1 MVSLQQLEERQAEAL
16 DFIPVVFYNR
26 EMNFCRFHRKI
37 YLLHAVTS
45 FLLSFF
51 LLSAAGQAAEYPV
64 QSDVSSL
71 LKKRFTGTGSP
82 PKIIVRSE
90 RLLAAELLADF
101 YKKLNYR
108 PVWTSFEGPLKRA
121 ESLVDAVR
129 NVGQEGLLPEHY
141 HLSAIESLLSDIS
154 SGRGKQTVRLHEMLA
169 DLELLLTDSY
179 LMLGC
184 HFSAG
189 CVNPVTLK
197 AEGFIYRD
205 ELDITTVFE
214 KAIREDKVKESLQGL
229 LPHRDEY
236 TKLRQYLLRYRETAA
251 KGGWPLIPEGK
262 KLRKGETDD
271 RVFPLRE
278 RLIIGGYIGPK
289 KRNSGKFFDSAL
301 EQAVIRFQ
309 KQHGLDTDGVVG
321 HRTLKELNVPARARV
336 RQIELNMERLRWL
349 SGNLGERYIKVNI
362 ADFTL
367 DVVEADRNVLH
378 MKVVVGKPFWHTPVF
393 SEKMRYLV
401 MNPPWNVPR
410 SIALEEVIPK
420 IQRDPGF
427 LRRENMKVL
436 QGWDGDGVELDPAA
450 LSWANMSEET
460 FRYRFRQN
468 PGPRNPLGTIK
479 FMFPNRFGV
488 YLHDTPSKRLFDRSV
503 RSFSHGCIRL
513 ENPLDLAEYV
523 LKKDTKWTRDRI
535 IAKIKKGQTKE
546 VRLADEI
553 MVHILYLTAWVDGEG
568 MLHFR
573 DDIYG
578 RDAKLDEELRKQPP
592 AL

>member
-1 MVSLQQLEERQAEAL
+1 MVSLRQLEERQTEAL
-16 DFIPVVFYNR
+16 DFIPMVFYNR

-45 FLLSFF
+45 FLFFFF

-64 QSDVSSL
+64 QPDISSL
-71 LKKRFTGTGSP
+71 LKKRITVAGSP

-101 YKKLNYR
+101 YKRLNYQ
-108 PVWTSFEGPLKRA
+108 PVWTSFEGPLKRV
-121 ESLVDAVR
+121 ESLVDTIR
-129 NVGQEGLLPEHY
+129 KVGQEGLLPEHY
-141 HLSAIESLLSDIS
+141 HLSAIESLLSEIS
-154 SGRGKQTVRLHEMLA
+154 GSRGRQMVRSYEMLA

-179 LMLGC
+179 LLLGC

-189 CVNPVTLK
+189 CVNPVTLQ
-197 AEGFIYRD
+197 AEWFIQRD
-205 ELDITTVFE
+205 ELDITSVFE

-229 LPHRDEY
+229 LPHQDEY
-236 TKLRQYLLRYRETAA
+236 TKLRQYLLRYREIAA
-251 KGGWPLIPEGK
+251 KGGWPVIPEGK
-262 KLRKGETDD
+262 KLRKGETDN
-271 RVFPLRE
+271 RVIPLRE
-278 RLIIGGYIGPK
+278 RLIIGGYIGPGK
-289 KRNSGKFFDSAL
+289 KNSGKLFDSAL

-309 KQHGLDTDGVVG
+309 KQYGLDTDGVAG
-321 HRTLKELNVPARARV
+321 RRTLKELNISAEKRT

-367 DVVEADRNVLH
+367 DVVEADRTVLH

-393 SEKMRYLV
+393 REKMRYLV
-401 MNPPWNVPR
+401 LNPPWNVPR

-420 IQRDPGF
+420 IRKDPGF

-436 QGWDGDGVELDPAA
+436 KGWDGDGGELDPAS
-450 LSWANMSEET
+450 LSWADMNEET

-488 YLHDTPSKRLFDRSV
+488 YLHDTPSKRLFERSV

-513 ENPLDLAEYV
+513 EKPLDLAEYV
-523 LKKDTKWTRDRI
+523 MKKDPKWTRERI
-535 IAKIKKGQTKE
+535 IAEIGKGGTKE
-546 VRLADEI
+546 VRLPDEI

-568 MLHFR
+568 TLHFR

-578 RDAKLDEELRKQPP
+578 RDIKLDEELKKQPP